1 MPPMSPRYTRLTA
14 GLKLWSGTLWNRVM
28 TIFSVNRS
36 FRRGGRLGHKLEM
49 ITRPCFESEEELA
62 SPVRGAWRSMR
73 RKSRGQQ
80 KADTYDDFLLSL
92 LARNG
97 GMATGTS
104 VLQNTNALH
113 NELSEQLAQMATQL
127 KCNALHFSDSLSAD
141 KAIVEEAQQK
151 IESNFNFMRKERKT
165 SGTFA
170 SIL

>member
-14 GLKLWSGTLWNRVM
+14 GLKLWTGFTVRPQCPVLLERDPLEPSNDYIQRQ
-28 TIFSVNRS
+28 SVLPPRNSR
-36 FRRGGRLGHKLEM
+36 GRLGHKLGM

-62 SPVRGAWRSMR
+62 SPVH
-73 RKSRGQQ
+73 
-80 KADTYDDFLLSL
+80 
-92 LARNG
+92 